1 MALTNTSFEPPSPTA
16 LYRRQSN
23 RGFTLVEAGM
33 GAAIGSII
41 MAGVLS
47 TYIITARGFRAI
59 SNYWEIHS
67 DGRYAIDRF
76 AMDMRTVSDVTSFS
90 SNGPLVVIIP
100 RYNSFAVQTGS
111 VTVTYTYTSSASV
124 LKRTPSDTGITS
136 VLATNV
142 YNLKFALFDRVGNST
157 TVLSNSKGVSL
168 ELFLRKYTAGQ
179 KQTEDYLSARLDM
192 RNKP

>member
-1 MALTNTSFEPPSPTA
+1 MA
-16 LYRRQSN
+16 
-23 RGFTLVEAGM
+23 M

-47 TYIITARGFRAI
+47 TYIMTAREFRAI
-59 SNYWEIHS
+59 SNYWEIHV

-76 AMDMRTVSDVTSFS
+76 AADMRQVSDVTSFAT
-90 SNGPLVVIIP
+90 NGPLVVTIP
-100 RYNSFAVQTGS
+100 TGFNSSGVVTSS
-111 VTVTYTYTSSASV
+111 VSVTYTYSGGA
-124 LKRTPSDTGITS
+124 LKRTLSTTGSTS

-142 YNLKFALFDRVGNST
+142 YNLRFSLFDRVGSNT
-157 TVLSNSKGVSL
+157 TVIANSKGISC
-168 ELFLRKYTAGQ
+168 EIFLRKYTAGQ

>member
-1 MALTNTSFEPPSPTA
+1 MASTSTSSKAHRLGFVRGRGTSA
-16 LYRRQSN
+16 
-23 RGFTLVEAGM
+23 GFTLVEAAM

-47 TYIITARGFRAI
+47 TYIMTAREFRAI
-59 SNYWEIHS
+59 SNYWEIHV

-76 AMDMRTVSDVTSFS
+76 AADMRQVSDVTSFAT
-90 SNGPLVVIIP
+90 NGPLAVTIPTGFNSSGVIT
-100 RYNSFAVQTGS
+100 SS
-111 VTVTYTYTSSASV
+111 VTVTYTYTSGA
-124 LKRTPSDTGITS
+124 LKRTLSSTGSTS

-142 YNLKFALFDRVGNST
+142 YNLRFALYDRVGSNT
-157 TVLSNSKGVSL
+157 TVVANSKGISC
-168 ELFLRKYTAGQ
+168 EIFLRKYTAGQ

>member
-1 MALTNTSFEPPSPTA
+1 MASTNTFFRIWLLRLTQA
-16 LYRRQSN
+16 RRTN
-23 RGFTLVEAGM
+23 AGFTLVEAAM

-47 TYIITARGFRAI
+47 TYIMTAREFRAI
-59 SNYWEIHS
+59 SNYWEIHV

-76 AMDMRTVSDVTSFS
+76 AADMRQVSDIASFAT
-90 SNGPLVVIIP
+90 NGPLVVTIP
-100 RYNSFAVQTGS
+100 TGFNSSGVVTSS
-111 VTVTYTYTSSASV
+111 VTVTYTYSGGA
-124 LKRTPSDTGITS
+124 LKRTLSSSGSTS

-142 YNLKFALFDRVGNST
+142 YNLRFALFDRVGSNT
-157 TVLSNSKGVSL
+157 TLVANSKGISC
-168 ELFLRKYTAGQ
+168 EIFLRKYTAGQ